1 MRKLVGFS
9 ILLAVVVI
17 VLGAYTRLTD
27 AGLGCPDWPGC
38 YGHLTVPQSETLINA
53 ANEAYPE
60 RPVETHKAWNEM
72 IHRYFAGTLGLCI
85 LAIAIWSLV
94 KRSPQVPLK
103 LPLLLLVL
111 VTFQALLGMWTVTL
125 NLLPV
130 VVMGHLL
137 GGFSVLTCLFLLY
150 LRLCRYRL
158 GFVDMR
164 IKRYA
169 AFAVLGIVVLVG
181 QIALGGWTSANY
193 AALACTEFPLCEGD
207 WLARVDIAG
216 AYSVPEADNYEY
228 GAHDY
233 GERMT
238 MHIAHRLGAVI
249 TFLYLG
255 WLAISLYRHS
265 ASQHLRSAAVVLAI
279 TLLAQVGLGVSN
291 VVFSLPLQVAVLH
304 NAVAACLLLVLVLIT
319 YTLYRKV

>member
-1 MRKLVGFS
+1 MSKRSAGVPIKLPL
-9 ILLAVVVI
+9 ILLA
-17 VLGAYTRLTD
+17 
-27 AGLGCPDWPGC
+27 
-38 YGHLTVPQSETLINA
+38 
-53 ANEAYPE
+53 
-60 RPVETHKAWNEM
+60 
-72 IHRYFAGTLGLCI
+72 
-85 LAIAIWSLV
+85 LV
-94 KRSPQVPLK
+94 S
-103 LPLLLLVL
+103 
-111 VTFQALLGMWTVTL
+111 FQALVGMWTVTL

-150 LRLCRYRL
+150 LRLSRYRI

-169 AFAVLGIVVLVG
+169 MFAALGIVVLIG

-193 AALACTEFPLCEGD
+193 AALACTEFPVCEGD
-207 WLARVDIAG
+207 WLNRIDMAG
-216 AYSVPEADNYEY
+216 AYSVPEAENYEY

-233 GERMT
+233 AERMT

-255 WLAISLYRHS
+255 WLAISLYRRS
-265 ASQHLRSAAVVLAI
+265 ASQHLRNASVVLALV
-279 TLLAQVGLGVSN
+279 LLAQVGLGISN